1 MSGNIMPQSS
11 GNFSVIIPDQSKN
24 GAFSQIGVN
33 VAIEP
38 GQHPPGNIAFFKQPI
53 IRLFA
58 PSFFMIAGDNHLN
71 AFIFILGMI
80 IAFSTQASSYQGG

>member
-1 MSGNIMPQSS
+1 MFQSFR
-11 GNFSVIIPDQSKN
+11 NFSIKIPDQIKN
-24 GAFSQIGVN
+24 SAFSQIGVN

-38 GQHPPGNIAFFKQPI
+38 GQHLPGNIAFFKQPV

-71 AFIFILGMI
+71 AFIYILGMK
-80 IAFSTQASSYQGG
+80 IAFSTQAASYQGG